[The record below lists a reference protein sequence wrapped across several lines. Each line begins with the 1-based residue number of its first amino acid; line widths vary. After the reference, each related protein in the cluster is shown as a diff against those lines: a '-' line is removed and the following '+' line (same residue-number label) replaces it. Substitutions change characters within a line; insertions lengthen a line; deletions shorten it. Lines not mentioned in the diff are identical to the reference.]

1 MMLEMMHDSWYLELV
16 KLWKKIDRGLAQSA
30 AAELDRTEVTV

>member
-1 MMLEMMHDSWYLELV
+1 MVPGISEALE
-16 KLWKKIDRGLAQSA
+16 KIDRGLAQSA